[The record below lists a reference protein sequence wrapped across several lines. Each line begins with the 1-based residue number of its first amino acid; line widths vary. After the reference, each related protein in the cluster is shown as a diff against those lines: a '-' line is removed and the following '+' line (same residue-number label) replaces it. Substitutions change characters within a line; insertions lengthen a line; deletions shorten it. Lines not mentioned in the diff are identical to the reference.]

1 MHYGM
6 AIESVIDTAHDIC
19 EQLNITN
26 PPVAYLDSQMIHGS
40 NGMMICAALLRL
52 SANLEQI
59 HEDLE
64 RIGWHLE
71 GKDAD
76 KIIKDRA
83 WIIGCQRQ
91 EYEKRREER
100 TKKGTSETENP
111 ENPHRS

>member
-26 PPVAYLDSQMIHGS
+26 PPVAYSDNQMIHGS

-64 RIGWHLE
+64 RIVCHLE

-76 KIIKDRA
+76 KIIEDRA
-83 WIIGCQRQ
+83 WLIGCLRQ

-100 TKKGTSETENP
+100 TKKRTSEAENP
-111 ENPHRS
+111 EIPHHA